1 MELESKIGAKQAEIE
16 KVTFHVADSL
26 FLWRV
31 ILQPYFTN
39 LFNYSLYETKKIYV
53 IEEA

>member
-16 KVTFHVADSL
+16 KVTFHVADSFL
-26 FLWRV
+26 LWRV

-39 LFNYSLYETKKIYV
+39 LSYCLLYETKKIYV